1 MLQGMLDR
9 QRALSAAELRAA
21 EEKYA
26 VVKSVSVALERKLV
40 RLARE
45 RDHSKEQMERAV
57 AMEQLRRRDDEHAL
71 MREAAGEAAAFTR
84 T

>member
-1 MLQGMLDR
+1 
-9 QRALSAAELRAA
+9 
-21 EEKYA
+21 
-26 VVKSVSVALERKLV
+26 VSVALERKLV